1 MLAVPLF
8 LEIPFQNKSGSS
20 KVSRF
25 FFCIFNIY
33 TYIFFFE
40 REREKNLPLDY
51 FVGHTHGRMLSCL
64 YNFVLYCIVYLDI
77 LVRAEFDIYYSPL
90 MC

>member
-1 MLAVPLF
+1 MLVVPLF

-20 KVSRF
+20 KVSG

-33 TYIFFFE
+33 IFFL
-40 REREKNLPLDY
+40 RERKNLPLDY

-64 YNFVLYCIVYLDI
+64 YNFVLYCIVYWDI
-77 LVRAEFDIYYSPL
+77 LVRAEFDIYNSPL